1 MSEFPALKDALVRAA
16 ARRRR
21 RRRTVGAAVPAFAI
35 AAAAFV
41 FAFAS
46 STPPEQERVAS
57 PLSQRFSV
65 FARPQTD
72 ADRALPERL
81 ARAGTGGTIDLAL
94 TRRVADGAY
103 VLATREGSVCIV
115 MPERGN
121 QIKVSCGP
129 VARAAAGDAPV
140 MTGTAKQ
147 TVRLVADGTRDV
159 IVAYGDGSR
168 SEVPVRDNVIVVR
181 DPDNVRVVSWTDA
194 AGVRHVARRASRSNL
209 LLLLDDCR
217 RPIEPL
223 PADGVAQATREA
235 LLNVDRIYP
244 SAKRARV
251 IGTQLAPPR
260 SCPGSDPADTVAV
273 RLRLD
278 TRDIV
283 VLMGSIEGKLTPYRL
298 KVEG

>member
-1 MSEFPALKDALVRAA
+1 MTEFPALKDALVRAA

-41 FAFAS
+41 FALAPS
-46 STPPEQERVAS
+46 DPQEQERVAS
-57 PLSQRFSV
+57 PFAQRFSV
-65 FARPQTD
+65 FARPQTA

-81 ARAGTGGTIDLAL
+81 ARAGTGGTTDPAL

-103 VLATREGSVCIV
+103 VLATREGSVCVV

-121 QIKVSCGP
+121 QIKVACGP
-129 VARAAAGDAPV
+129 VARAAAGGAPV
-140 MTGTAKQ
+140 KTGTAEQ

-159 IVAYGDGSR
+159 IVARGDGSR
-168 SEVPVRDNVIVVR
+168 SELPVRDNVIVVR
-181 DPDNVRVVSWTDA
+181 DPDDVRVVSWTDP
-194 AGVRHVARRASRSNL
+194 AGVRHIARRPNRSAL
-209 LLLLDDCR
+209 TLLLDDCR
-217 RPIEPL
+217 RPVEPL

-244 SAKRARV
+244 PATRARV
-251 IGTQLAPPR
+251 VGTEVAPPR
-260 SCPGSDPADTVAV
+260 SCPGSDPRDTVAV

-278 TRDIV
+278 EREIV
-283 VLMGSIEGKLTPYRL
+283 VLMGTMDGRLVPYRL
-298 KVEG
+298 SVEE